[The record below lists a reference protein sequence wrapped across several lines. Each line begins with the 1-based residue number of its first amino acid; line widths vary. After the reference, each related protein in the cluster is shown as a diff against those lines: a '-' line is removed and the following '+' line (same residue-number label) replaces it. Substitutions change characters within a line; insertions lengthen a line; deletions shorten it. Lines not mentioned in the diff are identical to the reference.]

1 MKILKAE
8 YRKPDGDGD
17 TNFDVEVSVE
27 NKHEDIVDMSISAL
41 TIIDGNNNTVSCDA
55 DREEMSYAEKDET
68 FTVNCSGYGKAYLV
82 PDFSK
87 AKAIVDL
94 TTYKKEFKKLGDFE
108 IPGDHKS
115 CIQSDNQIEFGK
127 LRVYG
132 VSVFRHDPPE
142 NASEDHSVAVKI
154 AVKNISDEYIQ
165 KVMIKVQL
173 NDRTGSNLMDTDD
186 YRAIPPNGSML
197 FEPSIYAKAGKLKGA
212 KLDVS
217 ISSFHQ
223 IEHYNAESSL
233 KVEKN

>member
-1 MKILKAE
+1 MKIIKAE

-186 YRAIPPNGSML
+186 YRPIPPNGSML

>member
-1 MKILKAE
+1 MKVIKAV
-8 YRKPDGDGD
+8 YREPDSYGDI
-17 TNFDVEVSVE
+17 NFEAEVSVE
-27 NKHEDIVDMSISAL
+27 NKHEDIVDMSVSTL
-41 TIIDGNNNTVSCDA
+41 TVVDGKNNTVSCDV
-55 DREEMSYAEKDET
+55 DREESSYAEKGET
-68 FTVNCSGYGKAYLV
+68 FTVNLSGYGKGYFV
-82 PDFSK
+82 SDFSK
-87 AKAIVDL
+87 AKAVVDL
-94 TTYKKEFKKLGDFE
+94 TTYKKEFKKLGDFD
-108 IPGDHKS
+108 IPADHKS

-142 NASEDHSVAVKI
+142 NTSDDHSVAVKI

-165 KVMIKVQL
+165 KVLVKVQL

>member
-165 KVMIKVQL
+165 KVLVKVQL

-186 YRAIPPNGSML
+186 YRPIPPNGSML

-223 IEHYNAESSL
+223 IEHYNSESLL

>member
-94 TTYKKEFKKLGDFE
+94 TTYKKEFKKLGDFD

-142 NASEDHSVAVKI
+142 NTSDDHSVAVKI

-165 KVMIKVQL
+165 KVLVKVQL

-186 YRAIPPNGSML
+186 YRPIPPNGSML

-223 IEHYNAESSL
+223 IEHYNSESLL

>member
-94 TTYKKEFKKLGDFE
+94 TTYKKEFKKLGDFD

>member
-1 MKILKAE
+1 MKVIKAV
-8 YRKPDGDGD
+8 YREPDSYGD
-17 TNFDVEVSVE
+17 TSFDVDVSIE

-55 DREEMSYAEKDET
+55 DREDMSYAEKDET
-68 FTVNCSGYGKAYLV
+68 FTVNLSGYSKGYLIS
-82 PDFSK
+82 DFSK

-94 TTYKKEFKKLGDFE
+94 TTYKKEFKKLGDFD
-108 IPGDHKS
+108 IPVDHKS

-132 VSVFRHDPPE
+132 LSVYRQDPPE
-142 NASEDHSVAVKI
+142 NASDDHSVSVKV

-165 KVMIKVQL
+165 KVLIKVQL

-197 FEPSIYAKAGKLKGA
+197 FEPTIYAKAGKLKGA

-223 IEHYNAESSL
+223 IEHYNAESLL

>member
-142 NASEDHSVAVKI
+142 NTSDDHSVAVKI

-165 KVMIKVQL
+165 KVLVKVQL

-186 YRAIPPNGSML
+186 YRPIPPNGSML

-223 IEHYNAESSL
+223 IEHYNSESLL

>member
-1 MKILKAE
+1 MKVIKAV
-8 YRKPDGDGD
+8 YREPDSYGD
-17 TNFDVEVSVE
+17 TSFDVDVSIE

-55 DREEMSYAEKDET
+55 DREDMSYAEKDET
-68 FTVNCSGYGKAYLV
+68 FTVNLSGYSKGYLIS
-82 PDFSK
+82 DFSK

-94 TTYKKEFKKLGDFE
+94 TTYKKEFKKLGDFD
-108 IPGDHKS
+108 IPVDHKS

-132 VSVFRHDPPE
+132 LSVYRQDPPE
-142 NASEDHSVAVKI
+142 NASDDHSVSVKI

-165 KVMIKVQL
+165 KVLIKVQL

-197 FEPSIYAKAGKLKGA
+197 FEPTIYAKAGKLKGA

-223 IEHYNAESSL
+223 IEHYNAESLL

>member
-1 MKILKAE
+1 MKVIKAV
-8 YRKPDGDGD
+8 YREPDSSGD
-17 TNFDVEVSVE
+17 TNFEVEVSVE
-27 NKHEDIVDMSISAL
+27 NKHEDIVDMSVSAL
-41 TIIDGNNNTVSCDA
+41 TIVDGKNNTVSCDV
-55 DREEMSYAEKDET
+55 DREETSYAEKDET
-68 FTVNCSGYGKAYLV
+68 FTVNLSGYGKAYLV
-82 PDFSK
+82 SDFSK
-87 AKAIVDL
+87 AKAVVDL
-94 TTYKKEFKKLGDFE
+94 TTYKKEFKKLGDFD
-108 IPGDHKS
+108 IPADHKS

-132 VSVFRHDPPE
+132 VSVFRYDPPE
-142 NASEDHSVAVKI
+142 NLSEDHSVAVKI

-197 FEPSIYAKAGKLKGA
+197 FEPSIYAKSGKLKGA

-223 IEHYNAESSL
+223 IEHYNSESSL
-233 KVEKN
+233 KVDKD

>member
-1 MKILKAE
+1 MKVIKAV
-8 YRKPDGDGD
+8 YREPDSYGD
-17 TNFDVEVSVE
+17 TSFDVDVSIE

-55 DREEMSYAEKDET
+55 DREDMSYAEKDET
-68 FTVNCSGYGKAYLV
+68 FTVNLSGYSKGYLIS
-82 PDFSK
+82 DFSK

-94 TTYKKEFKKLGDFE
+94 TTYKKEYKKLGDFD
-108 IPGDHKS
+108 IPADHKS

-132 VSVFRHDPPE
+132 VSVFRYDPPE
-142 NASEDHSVAVKI
+142 NSSEDHSVAVKI

-197 FEPSIYAKAGKLKGA
+197 FEPGIYAKAGKLKGA

-223 IEHYNAESSL
+223 IEHYNSESSL
-233 KVEKN
+233 KVDKS

>member
-17 TNFDVEVSVE
+17 TSFDVEVSVE

-186 YRAIPPNGSML
+186 YRPIPPNGSML

-223 IEHYNAESSL
+223 IEHYNSESLL